1 MYSRDLNSCF
11 TQNSLLAVCPQEIVP
26 PHLAY
31 VRYYTNVST
40 TGDMAV
46 FECEE
51 NYKMINPGF
60 AMCGDDGVW
69 SIVQKIECLRK
80 NMYICIQAC

>member
-1 MYSRDLNSCF
+1 MCIVSSVVFIHRIL
-11 TQNSLLAVCPQEIVP
+11 LLAVCPHEIIP

-31 VRYYTNVST
+31 VWYYTNVST
-40 TGDMAV
+40 TGDVAV

-51 NYKMINPGF
+51 PYKMISPGF
-60 AMCGDDGVW
+60 AMCGYDGVW

-80 NMYICIQAC
+80 NL